1 MGSQRVRHS
10 IRQILK
16 CWDFLRYHRSS
27 VFPSKEMRTS
37 SSIFRHKKKNFII
50 LFMSTCHK
58 TIAQHLY
65 TYMIMIINFIR
76 NTIPFNHFKALCMHV
91 CVLSRFS
98 RVQLFVT
105 LWTVAC
111 QAPLSIG
118 ILQARTLE
126 WVAHGLFQGISSTQ
140 GLNPLMSPTMACR
153 FFTTSATWEAQRL
166 LCEISI
172 GQSRSFQFH
181 FFS

>member
-111 QAPLSIG
+111 QAPPLSMGFSRQEYWSGLPFSSLEDLPNPG
-118 ILQARTLE
+118 IELRSPALQADFLPSEPPGKPLSAETHPQL
-126 WVAHGLFQGISSTQ
+126 SST
-140 GLNPLMSPTMACR
+140 
-153 FFTTSATWEAQRL
+153 W
-166 LCEISI
+166 
-172 GQSRSFQFH
+172 
-181 FFS
+181 